1 MNHAPTAIRT
11 KPLHRFIVEPVIRMG
26 RSDSAVAAATATEEV
41 MSRTAKTTATVAN
54 AQIV

>member
-1 MNHAPTAIRT
+1 MNHAPTASRT
-11 KPLHRFIVEPVIRMG
+11 KPLHRLTVEPVIRMG
-26 RSDSAVAAATATEEV
+26 RNDSAVAAATATEAV